1 MGITLQDLSPN
12 PGSTRPRKRIGR
24 GHGSGTHKT
33 AGKGTKGQ
41 KARTG
46 HHGIPKPGFEGGQT
60 AMARR
65 LPKRG
70 FKNPFRK
77 EIFAVNLG
85 DIAAHF
91 VAAGTSIDLAQLRT
105 AGLVPRS
112 AKLVKVLGKIREGQ
126 HLAKQISLH
135 VHFISA
141 SARKQLEALNG
152 AFHEITVSPRAKTAT
167 EA

>member
-1 MGITLQDLSPN
+1 MGTTLHDIHPN
-12 PGSTRPRKRIGR
+12 PGATRPRKRIGR

-85 DIAAHF
+85 DIGASF
-91 VAAGTSIDLAQLRT
+91 TAAGTTIDVAQLQA

-112 AKLVKVLGKIREGQ
+112 AKYVKVLGKVREGQ
-126 HLAKQISLH
+126 NLAQKLSIHAHS
-135 VHFISA
+135 ISA
-141 SARKQLEALNG
+141 SARKQLEELNG
-152 AFHEITVSPRAKTAT
+152 AFHEVGSKAKT